1 MTQVTMVLLWLSSV
15 SEPAPRRK
23 YDDILAGSASLR
35 RFLIRSTER
44 EHDRKSMLQVPRKF
58 DRLCQTIERE
68 YAGIADRFE
77 HWNDFVVALVEVEVL
92 LECTRDRSVLRI
104 LDIEQSF
111 MLDLYNREPII
122 FLKIRRAWP
131 LEHPVKVVRE
141 LGHVC
146 AQSRTFE
153 MNSVFLQCLR
163 NSSIVGGGSV
173 IDVLSLQQVECPRDV
188 VGISKPLA
196 GLSCIGKWHDISIP
210 IPNPSNRSSRTLSF
224 CGIDSDEMKA
234 LFHVQWA
241 DQQKI
246 REPLDVTKATTI
258 HNISSK
264 VRELADLIPQRSED
278 LEVELE
284 MRVASLD
291 STADS
296 LDARCR

>member
-1 MTQVTMVLLWLSSV
+1 M
-15 SEPAPRRK
+15 
-23 YDDILAGSASLR
+23 
-35 RFLIRSTER
+35 
-44 EHDRKSMLQVPRKF
+44 
-58 DRLCQTIERE
+58 
-68 YAGIADRFE
+68 
-77 HWNDFVVALVEVEVL
+77 VALVEVEVL

-122 FLKIRRAWP
+122 FLKIRSAYP
-131 LEHPVKVVRE
+131 DKVVRE

-146 AQSRTFE
+146 AQSRSFE
-153 MNSVFLQCLR
+153 MNSMFLQCLR

-246 REPLDVTKATTI
+246 REPLDVTKAATI

-296 LDARCR
+296 LDAICR